1 MKGKSGFNL
10 DRYVSQEAMALNIRE
25 IHNFRIILSI
35 VGGITTGILGVSG
48 PMGFLLFLI
57 YAICGS
63 VILWAK
69 FAASWP

>member
-1 MKGKSGFNL
+1 MG
-10 DRYVSQEAMALNIRE
+10 LNVRE

-48 PMGFLLFLI
+48 LVGFLLFLL

-63 VILWAK
+63 VLLWAK
-69 FAASWP
+69 FAATWT